1 MAIAIPVVPR
11 HDEILLVVAFLAGN
25 RPYAR
30 IKGASREAV
39 AKLVADMRT
48 DA

>member
-11 HDEILLVVAFLAGN
+11 HDEILLVVAFLAGD
-25 RPYAR
+25 RPNAVSKER
-30 IKGASREAV
+30 HEAV